1 MYYKCGGLSVSTE
14 DIYRILFLYFSFYIN
29 FRDEKEEEGLG
40 KKATEMIK
48 SSFQWKIAIGFRDAT
63 LRMQQGNCDEALKQ

>member
-1 MYYKCGGLSVSTE
+1 MYYECGGLSVSTE
-14 DIYRILFLYFSFYIN
+14 DIYRILFLYFYIN

-48 SSFQWKIAIGFRDAT
+48 SSF
-63 LRMQQGNCDEALKQ
+63 

>member
-1 MYYKCGGLSVSTE
+1 MYYECGGLSVSTE

-48 SSFQWKIAIGFRDAT
+48 SSF
-63 LRMQQGNCDEALKQ
+63 